1 MPAQTHRP
9 QPTPTPWESQRFSS
23 PAPEAEVAPELQS
36 HQGHGNAAMLVALAE
51 LAVANEEAQATG
63 PTDAE
68 QVEASQAAA
77 ESAQGEAQSM
87 RARLD
92 AKLEEMKRIAGPHI
106 EQGSA
111 AYHVLMRE
119 LSPMLPP
126 DLTKAE
132 IAERIGFHEGS
143 VGGVT
148 AGELRQGDDPAR
160 PQMVLYTNE
169 EGEKAADEKMASFKK
184 ARVWGEAKRAASR
197 GLTRLFGGSTD
208 RSVTPAM
215 TVLFDTNGL
224 DAGITEANEALN
236 GAETKQ
242 IMGGMATD
250 EALREAGSAKRLHKA
265 ATGQGFGGGIAN
277 RIFRKKM
284 PAARGRAQREGLEG
298 RDETGA
304 YVAKEAKAQ
313 LLAAKAKVEAQ
324 MVDNGIDLSTVS
336 IGAVFD
342 PSQTNLSPNTLNLF
356 VQTKDGRNFHLQDIG
371 GKVSFAKGEAMEA
384 LTSELHADGELTG
397 PALAGAARGQGLYP
411 TAQGGFAQ
419 VPGDLTSAQ
428 RKALQAELQE
438 LYGPANEAGT
448 ISQEDF
454 DAAVAR
460 TRD

>member
-1 MPAQTHRP
+1 
-9 QPTPTPWESQRFSS
+9 
-23 PAPEAEVAPELQS
+23 
-36 HQGHGNAAMLVALAE
+36 MLVAMAE
-51 LAVANEEAQATG
+51 LAVAHDEDKGAA

-68 QVEASQAAA
+68 QVEASRAAA
-77 ESAQGEAQSM
+77 ESAQGEAQTM

-92 AKLEEMKRIAGPHI
+92 AKLEEMKRVAGPHI
-106 EQGSA
+106 ERGSA

-132 IAERIGFHEGS
+132 IVERLGFHES
-143 VGGVT
+143 VVGGVP
-148 AGELRQGDDPAR
+148 AGELRQGADPAR

-169 EGEKAADEKMASFKK
+169 EGEKAADEKMAGFRK
-184 ARVWGEAKRAASR
+184 ARIWGEAKRAAGR
-197 GLTRLFGGSTD
+197 GLTRLLGGSTD

-224 DAGITEANEALN
+224 EAGIAEANEALN
-236 GAETKQ
+236 GDETKQ
-242 IMGGMATD
+242 LMGGMATD
-250 EALREAGSAKRLHKA
+250 EALQTAGSAKRLHKA

-277 RIFRKKM
+277 RLFRNKM
-284 PAARGRAQREGLEG
+284 PEARGRAKQEGLES

-313 LLAAKAKVEAQ
+313 LLSAKAKVEAQ

-342 PSQTNLSPNTLNLF
+342 ADQTQLSPNTLNLF
-356 VQTKDGRNFHLQDIG
+356 VQTKDGRRFHLQDIG
-371 GKVSFAKGEAMEA
+371 GKVSFETGEAMEA

-419 VPGDLTSAQ
+419 VPDDLTSAQ
-428 RKALQAELQE
+428 REALQGELKE
-438 LYGPANEAGT
+438 LYGAGNEAGT

-460 TRD
+460 ARD